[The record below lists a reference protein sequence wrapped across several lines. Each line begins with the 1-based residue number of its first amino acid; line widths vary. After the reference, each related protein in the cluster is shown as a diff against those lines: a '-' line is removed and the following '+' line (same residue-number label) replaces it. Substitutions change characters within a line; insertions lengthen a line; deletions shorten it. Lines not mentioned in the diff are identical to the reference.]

1 MKNKDV
7 VSIAGFFGAV
17 ALIGLIAAAGSQG
30 SVEVAGWPVFA
41 ICGLAALLVQWLV
54 FIPSYINQTEHFF
67 DLTGSLTYIS
77 VMVVGLLLAGADAR
91 GILIASLVVIWATR
105 LGSFLFRRVRDDG
118 SDNRFNSIKP
128 DFLRFAM
135 TWTLQGAWVFV
146 TAAAGLTAIT
156 SSESI
161 PLGIPAYIGVLL
173 WVAGFAIEVAADR
186 QKRAFKKDTE
196 RQTDFITSGLWAW
209 SRHPNYFGEIMLWCG
224 IALIAL
230 PVLSGWQ
237 YLTLISPI
245 FVVVLL
251 TRISGIPML
260 ERRADRAWG
269 ADPVYQQYKQ
279 ATPILI
285 PRPPG

>member
-1 MKNKDV
+1 MENKDV

-17 ALIGLIAAAGSQG
+17 ALIGIIAAAGSQG
-30 SVEVAGWPVFA
+30 GAQVAGWPVFA
-41 ICGLAALLVQWLV
+41 ICGLLALGVQWLV

-67 DLTGSLTYIS
+67 DLTGSLTYIT
-77 VMVVGLLLAGADAR
+77 MMMVGLLLAGADAR
-91 GILIASLVVIWATR
+91 GMLIAALVVIWAAR

-118 SDNRFNSIKP
+118 SDKRFNSIKP
-128 DFLRFAM
+128 DFLRFGM

-156 SSESI
+156 SSTSI
-161 PLGIPAYIGVLL
+161 PLGITALIGTIM
-173 WVAGFAIEVAADR
+173 WVVGFAIEVAADR
-186 QKRAFKKDTE
+186 QKRAFKADSE
-196 RQTDFITSGLWAW
+196 RETDFITSGLWAW

-269 ADPVYQQYKQ
+269 SDPLYQQYKQ
-279 ATPILI
+279 STPILI